1 MSDLEETPPAE
12 YDDGDVEELENDP
25 ELDIPEI
32 DEEPD
37 FDGPDVD
44 LDDQAVN

>member
-1 MSDLEETPPAE
+1 MSDLEETPPAD

-25 ELDIPEI
+25 ELDVPDPD

-37 FDGPDVD
+37 LV
-44 LDDQAVN
+44 